1 MSYEIVPVQS
11 ATSLRLI
18 ADATDSSVDYLQS
31 LNPELRRDTTP
42 RGEAYNVR
50 VPAGKG
56 KQLTALLKRVSPD
69 RRDTARIVSIAPGED
84 LQSVANRTGVSVA
97 TLQAMNAGV
106 DLKSATQLIVPNNN
120 VRLTNWRRG
129 ASATDT
135 SSAPSLDKVRARK
148 GDTIAKIAAAHKLSV
163 DEVARLNGI
172 APNAEL
178 QAGQEIKLP
187 GATAAAT
194 SNRRR

>member
-1 MSYEIVPVQS
+1 NILAVIMISKNPEKYGFHGIKPEAPMSYEMVPVQS

-18 ADATDSSVDYLQS
+18 ADATDTSVDYLQS

-56 KQLTALLKRVSPD
+56 KQLSALLKRVSPD

-97 TLQAMNAGV
+97 TLQSMNAGV

-129 ASATDT
+129 ASATDA
-135 SSAPSLDKVRARK
+135 SSAPSLD
-148 GDTIAKIAAAHKLSV
+148 
-163 DEVARLNGI
+163 
-172 APNAEL
+172 
-178 QAGQEIKLP
+178 
-187 GATAAAT
+187 
-194 SNRRR
+194 